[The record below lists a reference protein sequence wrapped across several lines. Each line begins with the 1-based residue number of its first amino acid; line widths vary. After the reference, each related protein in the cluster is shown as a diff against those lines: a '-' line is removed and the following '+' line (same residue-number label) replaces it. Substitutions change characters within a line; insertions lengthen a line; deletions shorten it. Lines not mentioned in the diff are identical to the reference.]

1 MTESAK
7 YVMIS
12 DEQIKSDLSSNNVL
26 FIVGQCGSG
35 KTKLINRILRYLD
48 TQSDCVY
55 LFISHDLS
63 NHTGD
68 SSYGNISATEITNN
82 VLPFIDGGIE
92 NFPETNLAVS
102 TSDVSIS
109 QLSDF
114 IFMMAGKCTQN
125 NKTLYVVADDFAH
138 FGDLEDMARRIPS
151 FKLIVTGVVA
161 EDVEK
166 VRVLSQSLQ
175 RNFVTI
181 QL

>member
-1 MTESAK
+1 MTETTK

-12 DEQIKSDLSSNNVL
+12 DEQIKSDLSSNNDL

-55 LFISHDLS
+55 LFISHDLF

-68 SSYGNISATEITNN
+68 NSYGNISATAINN

-114 IFMMAGKCTQN
+114 MFMMAGKCTQN
-125 NKTLYVVADDFAH
+125 NKKLYVVADDFAH
-138 FGDLEDMARRIPS
+138 FGALEDMARRILS

-161 EDVEK
+161 DDVEK